1 MLKKKKNESLI
12 KALQERDEEL
22 ARLNSQMTNNRLTS
36 KQQQSNIS
44 LLTQEK
50 EAQAELVQSLEKQA
64 ENTLQLHTKIAEQ
77 STELEDLRARLFQRD
92 NTTGTRGR
100 ETQIQAG
107 LKQPETHQT
116 TSSKPRVFVRPDA
129 DTEALTGATGYQT
142 QQQRPRQTADG
153 YRIQNP
159 DGTDDL
165 SLLPGVNY
173 KIAGALSKYG
183 ITTFEQVAS
192 WGDREIAHYA
202 ERVGLPVQ
210 SARQYNWS
218 MAAKSILNG
227 TYIKAGQEIDH

>member
-1 MLKKKKNESLI
+1 MDDQRKQNESLI

-77 STELEDLRARLFQRD
+77 STELEDLRAR
-92 NTTGTRGR
+92 
-100 ETQIQAG
+100 
-107 LKQPETHQT
+107 
-116 TSSKPRVFVRPDA
+116 